1 MPCNQNMWVPSR
13 GQPVILVVSAGRLTS
28 PTQTTPNTTSL
39 HPTML
44 TWWLLTLSLT
54 VQLTLTSPAIR
65 EEETSP
71 FQNAVQHCCTTTT
84 TTTPHRYF
92 QKASLSP
99 VSSFLFRC
107 FEVNEFAGV
116 NFVRS
121 PCRFLKSVEKK
132 TQMDPEDKLIET
144 RQRKKN
150 RMVSKFQTAVQNCC
164 DNVKSKAPYR
174 WKSSYMNWL
183 TIQLSDV
190 SRSTKFLESTSLS
203 SHASFFTS

>member
-1 MPCNQNMWVPSR
+1 M
-13 GQPVILVVSAGRLTS
+13 GS

-54 VQLTLTSPAIR
+54 VQLTLTIPAIR
-65 EEETSP
+65 EEETSA

-84 TTTPHRYF
+84 TSTPH
-92 QKASLSP
+92 
-99 VSSFLFRC
+99 RC

-132 TQMDPEDKLIET
+132 TQMDPEEEKEMPFDKFIET
-144 RQRKKN
+144 RQRKKIKWSLS
-150 RMVSKFQTAVQNCC
+150 SKLLYKIAAITSRA
-164 DNVKSKAPYR
+164 KPP
-174 WKSSYMNWL
+174 
-183 TIQLSDV
+183 TDV
-190 SRSTKFLESTSLS
+190 SRSTKFLE
-203 SHASFFTS
+203 

>member
-1 MPCNQNMWVPSR
+1 M
-13 GQPVILVVSAGRLTS
+13 GRLTS

-44 TWWLLTLSLT
+44 TWWLLTFSLT

-65 EEETSP
+65 EEETSA
-71 FQNAVQHCCTTTT
+71 FQNAVQHCCTSTTT
-84 TTTPHRYF
+84 STPH
-92 QKASLSP
+92 
-99 VSSFLFRC
+99 RC

-174 WKSSYMNWL
+174 CFEINE
-183 TIQLSDV
+183 IPGINFVEQPCQ
-190 SRSTKFLESTSLS
+190 FLHVVMKMLE
-203 SHASFFTS
+203 

>member
-1 MPCNQNMWVPSR
+1 M
-13 GQPVILVVSAGRLTS
+13 GS

-84 TTTPHRYF
+84 TTPH
-92 QKASLSP
+92 
-99 VSSFLFRC
+99 RC
-107 FEVNEFAGV
+107 FEVNDFAGV

-121 PCRFLKSVEKK
+121 PCSFLKSVDKK
-132 TQMDPEDKLIET
+132 TQMDPEEEKEMPFDKIIET
-144 RQRKKN
+144 RQRKKI

-174 WKSSYMNWL
+174 CFEINE
-183 TIQLSDV
+183 IPGINFVEQPCQ
-190 SRSTKFLESTSLS
+190 FLHVVMKMLG
-203 SHASFFTS
+203 

>member
-1 MPCNQNMWVPSR
+1 M
-13 GQPVILVVSAGRLTS
+13 GS

-44 TWWLLTLSLT
+44 TWWLLTFSLT

-65 EEETSP
+65 EEETSA
-71 FQNAVQHCCTTTT
+71 FQNAVQHCCTSTTT
-84 TTTPHRYF
+84 STPH
-92 QKASLSP
+92 
-99 VSSFLFRC
+99 RC

-144 RQRKKN
+144 RQRKKIEWSLS
-150 RMVSKFQTAVQNCC
+150 SKLLYKIAAITSRA
-164 DNVKSKAPYR
+164 KPP
-174 WKSSYMNWL
+174 
-183 TIQLSDV
+183 TDV
-190 SRSTKFLESTSLS
+190 SRSTKGIVVQHQRSLS
-203 SHASFFTS
+203 SRSLSMLVEQHEQF

>member
-1 MPCNQNMWVPSR
+1 MSPLSWTTCHLS
-13 GQPVILVVSAGRLTS
+13 GDCAGRLTS

-54 VQLTLTSPAIR
+54 VQLTLNSPAIR

-71 FQNAVQHCCTTTT
+71 FQNAVQHCCTSTTT
-84 TTTPHRYF
+84 STPHRYF

-132 TQMDPEDKLIET
+132 TQMDPEEEKEMPFDKQIET
-144 RQRKKN
+144 RQRKKI

-174 WKSSYMNWL
+174 
-183 TIQLSDV
+183 
-190 SRSTKFLESTSLS
+190 
-203 SHASFFTS
+203 